1 MKGTFSEKVMWQAA
15 LDGGGQADRTGEG
28 QGDLELILH
37 SDHTVIGDGPGIIDD
52 ALPSEDQKPAW
63 KGIWCIS
70 EKPAAKP

>member
-15 LDGGGQADRTGEG
+15 LDGGGQADRTREG